1 MNATEAPSLATLRR
15 RGVVRASVT
24 RLATRLREL
33 ESKVDAPTTPS
44 LAQRMSTK
52 LDTLDSDFK
61 AHHLAVI
68 DAIAEGDEEGLTKE
82 QEILDAHDD
91 EVASLASRIEYLLQM
106 CSSASE
112 SGTRSIAVSRLSQLK
127 TRICSTNSAIDSL
140 SLVIPRKLI

>member
-1 MNATEAPSLATLRR
+1 MLLKRPHSLLSREG
-15 RGVVRASVT
+15 GVVRASVT

-44 LAQRMSTK
+44 FAQRMSTK

-68 DAIAEGDEEGLTKE
+68 DAIAGDEEGLTKE

-91 EVASLASRIEYLLQM
+91 EMTSHISH
-106 CSSASE
+106 
-112 SGTRSIAVSRLSQLK
+112 
-127 TRICSTNSAIDSL
+127 
-140 SLVIPRKLI
+140 